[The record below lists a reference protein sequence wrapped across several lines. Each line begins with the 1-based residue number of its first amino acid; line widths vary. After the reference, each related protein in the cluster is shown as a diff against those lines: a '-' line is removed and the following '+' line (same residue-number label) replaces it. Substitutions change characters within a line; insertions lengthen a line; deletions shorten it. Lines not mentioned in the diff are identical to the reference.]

1 MFRLIPLE
9 ERVGRLA
16 HNLAGVSKAIAKPVE
31 DVGTSVDNVLRSTDQ
46 TAETQPMQKFRL
58 QTQQQPQIQLQL
70 LPELQAQLHALLQPQ
85 LQAQLM
91 QNRNNV
97 SFLLDRS
104 NSSSVP
110 SMDTAGNTIS
120 SRLRENVKSLIDYMK
135 LVNIELKNAVG
146 IKPPPPRMPIAEEEE
161 IRDAI
166 QNLCQNMNRMSKD
179 LRCILD
185 ENTSVA
191 GSRLVDDL
199 KEPVARRRRRRR
211 R

>member
-1 MFRLIPLE
+1 MASRIIGGFQNREQVSQAVNNPPPKPTAPKVE
-9 ERVGRLA
+9 EMREQRPEQIDLGTYFKKLA
-16 HNLAGVSKAIAKPVE
+16 NQMDALTKSLK
-31 DVGTSVDNVLRSTDQ
+31 
-46 TAETQPMQKFRL
+46 L
-58 QTQQQPQIQLQL
+58 QTQQQPQLQLQL

-104 NSSSVP
+104 DSSSVP
-110 SMDTAGNTIS
+110 SIDVAGNTVS

-135 LVNIELKNAVG
+135 LVNSELKNAVG

-166 QNLCQNMNRMSKD
+166 QSLCRNMNRMSKE
-179 LRCILD
+179 LRCVLD
-185 ENTSVA
+185 ENTSV
-191 GSRLVDDL
+191 
-199 KEPVARRRRRRR
+199 
-211 R
+211 